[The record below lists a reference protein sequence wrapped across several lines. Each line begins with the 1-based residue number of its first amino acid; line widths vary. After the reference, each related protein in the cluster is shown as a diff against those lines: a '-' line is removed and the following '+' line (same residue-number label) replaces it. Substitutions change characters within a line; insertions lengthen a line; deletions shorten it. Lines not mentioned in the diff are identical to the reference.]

1 VVSKWW
7 WGKFEVGLMAGLRSA
22 KTCESSVE
30 QTNFKN
36 RGFGFYVQIFSVLG
50 PSVINS
56 EIKLLFL

>member
-1 VVSKWW
+1 
-7 WGKFEVGLMAGLRSA
+7 MAGLRSA